1 MFIIHRW
8 QSENPYLLKK
18 LIALISSIS
27 QGPRIKGQYKLMF
40 GNWKTIPLTI
50 VSRCEV
56 FKIHLRMTKFTKH
69 YWDHCSKSKDLIF

>member
-8 QSENPYLLKK
+8 QSENPYLPKK
-18 LIALISSIS
+18 LIDLISSIS

-56 FKIHLRMTKFTKH
+56 FKNTFKNDKIYKTLLRPLF
-69 YWDHCSKSKDLIF
+69 